1 MENLIVESGIKNHLG
16 LFQKSGD
23 PDVDATVEFLETS
36 RKELAEAFGFTD
48 QQLRPERLSGL
59 AKDRIRQL
67 AGALEFAAEAFDGDP
82 AKTKFWIK
90 TPNPNFGG
98 ASPRELIIR
107 GRYKKVLQ
115 FILAARHNRTPSR

>member
-1 MENLIVESGIKNHLG
+1 LENLIVESGIKNHLG

-67 AGALEFAAEAFDGDP
+67 AGALEFAAEAFNGDP
-82 AKTKFWIK
+82 VKTKFWIK

-115 FILAARHNRTPSR
+115 FILAARHNRTPTR